1 MAVANLQKPLFS
13 VERAVNVASVRH
25 LSPFRYPGGKTWFV
39 PYLKLWLSGVRRPR
53 HFLEPFAGGGSV
65 SCAVLSENLA
75 DRVTMVELDARVAEV
90 WSVVFST
97 CAEELAE
104 RILAFDLTLENVQ
117 AVLAVPC
124 GNAVDGAFQTILRNR
139 VNRGGILA
147 PGAGLI
153 KAGENGRGLRSRW
166 YPETLARRVRTLE
179 ALRDRVSV
187 VCGDG
192 IGFLEQHGGETGTA
206 AFIDPPYTAGGKK
219 AGSRLYAHHQLEH
232 EHLFGVAAQ
241 LSGPFVMTYD
251 NAPEIERLAGE
262 HGLETRAISMKNTH
276 HALMTELL
284 IGRDLGWVG

>member
-1 MAVANLQKPLFS
+1 
-13 VERAVNVASVRH
+13 
-25 LSPFRYPGGKTWFV
+25 
-39 PYLKLWLSGVRRPR
+39 
-53 HFLEPFAGGGSV
+53 
-65 SCAVLSENLA
+65 
-75 DRVTMVELDARVAEV
+75 MVELDAKVAEV

-97 CAEELAE
+97 RAEELAE

-117 AVLAVPC
+117 AVLAAPC
-124 GNAVDGAFQTILRNR
+124 GTAVDGAFQTILRNR

-166 YPETLARRVRTLE
+166 YPETLARRVRTLA

-192 IGFLEQHGGETGTA
+192 IGSLEQYGGEVGTA

-219 AGSRLYAHHQLEH
+219 AGSRLYTHHQLEH
-232 EHLFGVAAQ
+232 ERLFDVAADF
-241 LSGPFVMTYD
+241 SGPFVMTYD

-262 HGLETRAISMKNTH
+262 YGLETRAIRMKNTH

-284 IGRDLGWVG
+284 IGRDLGWAG